1 MSRQLIS
8 NEEFPQRPHNCP
20 AVTVPGLVFC
30 SGQIGK
36 GEIKQATTTA
46 LSNLKKV
53 LELSGSSIEKVVK
66 FNVYLQDM
74 KDFDTMNE
82 AYIAFLPPN
91 PPARTCI
98 QAGCLPGGA
107 VVEIE
112 CIAMAGTE
120 SAKL

>member
-8 NEEFPQRPHNCP
+8 SEEFPPRPHNTP
-20 AVTVPGLVFC
+20 AVKVPGLVFC
-30 SGQIGK
+30 SGQTAK

-53 LELSGSSIEKVVK
+53 LELSGSSLEKVVK

-74 KDFDTMNE
+74 GDFDAMNE

-107 VVEIE
+107 IVEIE
-112 CIAMAGTE
+112 CIAQAG
-120 SAKL
+120 